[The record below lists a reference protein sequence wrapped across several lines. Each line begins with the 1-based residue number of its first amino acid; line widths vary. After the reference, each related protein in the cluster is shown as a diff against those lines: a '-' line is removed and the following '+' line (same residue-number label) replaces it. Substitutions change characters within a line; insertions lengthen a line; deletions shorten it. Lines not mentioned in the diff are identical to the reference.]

1 MTMDRRACP
10 AHNGQR
16 RTSHRGHSLRKTRSA
31 LIGLIVLLPAPAWA
45 QDGAMTLV
53 LRCKND
59 GGRIELY
66 VPQSIVTGRTLANI
80 DLSKPVNG
88 FYALD
93 LTEYRKG
100 KSLEPARVRLT
111 ADKKGVVVEQLSRR
125 LPATTVPVAGGK
137 VSFDK
142 RFAGDMVCEPF
153 NGTE

>member
-10 AHNGQR
+10 EHNGQR
-16 RTSHRGHSLRKTRSA
+16 RTSHRGYSLRK
-31 LIGLIVLLPAPAWA
+31 IGSTLLAFIGLLPASAWA

-59 GGRIELY
+59 GGRVELY

-80 DLSKPVNG
+80 NLSRPTNG

-93 LTEYRKG
+93 LTEYQKG

-111 ADKKGVVVEQLSRR
+111 PDKKGVVVEQTSRR

-142 RFAGDMVCEPF
+142 RFAEDMVCEAF